1 MEIKQR
7 LVLKENLDSNIRSN
21 DTLMSPE
28 PGVAYVRETEKVYFN
43 RAVLPQGG
51 SHPEIFDVE
60 LAKLNRPQDIEG

>member
-1 MEIKQR
+1 MEINRK
-7 LVLKENLDSNIRSN
+7 LILKENVDSDIRRN
-21 DTLMSPE
+21 DTLMSPD